1 VRQHFSVTGGAG
13 TLVSATITEFET
25 AGATPED
32 DPLLHCVEERVQA
45 VAGSF
50 PHTFSAGELRALV
63 GEVRK
68 TCPLDEDQRE

>member
-1 VRQHFSVTGGAG
+1 M
-13 TLVSATITEFET
+13 ITEFET
-25 AGATPED
+25 ARAAPED

-45 VAGSF
+45 VAGGF

-63 GEVRK
+63 AEVRK